1 MMLGMLFCVTYI
13 LTELTLLWLLPG
25 ASFVRV
31 LVSGFVFNTIAWFPA
46 FATYCAIRGREE
58 EEKRN
63 DDQ

>member
-46 FATYCAIRGREE
+46 FATYCAIRAKEGEV
-58 EEKRN
+58 KRN
-63 DDQ
+63 DN